1 MIVFS
6 VVEVQC
12 GPFEDYPAWTYLP
25 GWTGQLTGG
34 WSFDLAIQFQI
45 QPDRGYV
52 RRRVSWSF
60 AEFGHSV
67 FKARTGGNQSQYV
80 CWWVYLRTIMVFFKV
95 FNVWPTIPLFSE
107 LMISSGLVLM
117 PQVKWLSFHAGYDFG
132 YLVNLLTCQNLP
144 DTESDFFELLKLF
157 CPNIYDVK

>member
-12 GPFEDYPAWTYLP
+12 GPFEDYPAWTYLF
-25 GWTGQLTGG
+25 GWTGQLAGG

-45 QPDRGYV
+45 QPDRGHV

-60 AEFGHSV
+60 AKFWHSV

-80 CWWVYLRTIMVFFKV
+80 CGWVIYKYGVFQSV
-95 FNVWPTIPLFSE
+95 YIWPRIPLFSE

-132 YLVNLLTCQNLP
+132 YLVNLLTCQDLP
-144 DTESDFFELLKLF
+144 DTESDFFDLLKLY
-157 CPNIYDVK
+157 CQNIYDVK

>member
-1 MIVFS
+1 MWTFWRLSSLDLPSWMNRATCRRLVLRLGNSISNSTWPRTCTQKSQLVF
-6 VVEVQC
+6 C
-12 GPFEDYPAWTYLP
+12 KTRAF
-25 GWTGQLTGG
+25 
-34 WSFDLAIQFQI
+34 SFQSTN
-45 QPDRGYV
+45 
-52 RRRVSWSF
+52 RRESIPTCLRVS
-60 AEFGHSV
+60 
-67 FKARTGGNQSQYV
+67 
-80 CWWVYLRTIMVFFKV
+80 YLQIWCFLSAY
-95 FNVWPTIPLFSE
+95 VWPTSTLFSE